1 MDLLSSTL
9 DGSIGSLTGSDWLLY
24 GGGDVSSGGDGF
36 PFGGSL
42 GGGGIGG
49 GGGRAGDGGVGDWS
63 FPNSIELD
71 GLFSF
76 GDTLLDDSFQNSP
89 LENVNITPPTYN
101 INPSPPFSVL
111 PSELDMPSEPDMP
124 PEPLEL
130 SLVVPP
136 MPTPQDAPPPPQSS
150 LSEQRSSNSAT
161 KRPSPPVDEITAN
174 KRQRNNEAARKY
186 RQKRIDRISELETE
200 LTGVK
205 QERDDLRI
213 RLARQEAEAAALRS
227 MLQLKSTAAESGKD
241 SKG

>member
-1 MDLLSSTL
+1 MSTVCTH
-9 DGSIGSLTGSDWLLY
+9 SLTHSHSEWIDIKKKSHLPTL
-24 GGGDVSSGGDGF
+24 VLPTNES
-36 PFGGSL
+36 
-42 GGGGIGG
+42 
-49 GGGRAGDGGVGDWS
+49 
-63 FPNSIELD
+63 
-71 GLFSF
+71 LFS
-76 GDTLLDDSFQNSP
+76 SSA
-89 LENVNITPPTYN
+89 VTPPTYN

-111 PSELDMPSEPDMP
+111 PSELDMPSEPGMP